1 MDLFLPQVKP
11 SKQHFMF
18 KMMLEERFA
27 PERQVLNAWAEGF
40 LDRDGKF
47 VREFQTTFE
56 SGLWELYLNA
66 VLNKCWGLNPDMSVP
81 TPDFVIKNP
90 SPLCIEATIAM
101 PPNGKRGPIGWK
113 IHDIPEDFNK
123 FNSDASI
130 RICNSFSYKVR
141 RYRENYSKLSYV
153 KGRPYVIAIAAF
165 DCPLSHFAAER
176 PLFSAIYGL
185 YYDES
190 RTPIGSK
197 KVTSYNVFSAKKSE
211 KIEVPLGLFCDRS
224 YSDVSA
230 VIYSS
235 LVTWG
240 KVRALAVNPS
250 EKTIYTTYHPNKY
263 SIQEK
268 VFHTLKY
275 DYSEHLLDGTFICH
289 NPFANYPIK
298 KGILSHPRVAEVR
311 VAPDGELLIEAPD
324 DFLLIITLLS
334 FR

>member
-1 MDLFLPQVKP
+1 
-11 SKQHFMF
+11 
-18 KMMLEERFA
+18 
-27 PERQVLNAWAEGF
+27 
-40 LDRDGKF
+40 
-47 VREFQTTFE
+47 
-56 SGLWELYLNA
+56 
-66 VLNKCWGLNPDMSVP
+66 
-81 TPDFVIKNP
+81 
-90 SPLCIEATIAM
+90 M

-211 KIEVPLGLFCDRS
+211 K
-224 YSDVSA
+224 
-230 VIYSS
+230 
-235 LVTWG
+235 
-240 KVRALAVNPS
+240 
-250 EKTIYTTYHPNKY
+250 TIYTTYHPNKY

-324 DFLLIITLLS
+324 DFLLIRTLLS